1 MAEINQEHITL
12 TEEQKRLIKEKFAEK
27 SADILAFFEKIKQ
40 HKQQA
45 QTDSSTTTKETEEI
59 KKFINDLT
67 SEVVTVTETK
77 NEIAHEIEEV
87 SDFDLDLKQSSAA
100 ILQEETTLSL
110 PEAGDVSAISQNIDI
125 QQRVV
130 VTDTSG
136 KPVLENGKPKTN
148 LVKYEPQHFSVFN
161 NKNVIFSV
169 TQRSQGVN
177 TAPSQ
182 VAYVTRANEY
192 STPVAHLSVEYIDN
206 LINSSDS
213 PNKEEILAQFAAKKV
228 GDFYVVDVD
237 VASLD
242 SEFNGNIQIK
252 LTDKTSYSIKFGAFG
267 AHLGVNGEH
276 ISNEGFPKEI
286 GKEGRFPLDIAVSSY
301 YMTMVD
307 NKHFTLGKNL
317 LQEQSKT
324 LSPEDLFKNSA
335 WSNFI
340 VATLRSQ
347 QIQYPDKSFGIT
359 LQNPKMECVSVC
371 LPHKNGQEV
380 ENQHV
385 EFRVVENSKGK
396 PVCQAYLHLKR
407 DSVTGHSGY
416 LKPKFYTID
425 SCAIVRDDENNYFL
439 QMNAVDGKFSQKVHI
454 PIDKDLTLDG
464 IKAIMH
470 LDENLFK
477 NSEVIAV
484 RDNISPIKGEKYN
497 NLPVYNVDP
506 SYKSTI
512 IDTKVARLYVEG
524 QQDVSVH
531 AESTTTTTT
540 TTTTT
545 KHNEEIQKI
554 VSKAVEEQVHTT
566 IDSIYSEADI
576 SAIAGQF
583 TEKTL
588 EQIIEEVTTTTVD
601 SDRTHIITGGND
613 GHDGED
619 GEDGRDGR
627 PGQDGTDGKPGQDG
641 TDGKPGQN
649 GTDGKPGQNGTDGS
663 GNGNGEETNTD
674 QKKKDDEKKKEK
686 PIQKKK
692 EDGKSALATVRA
704 PFKWL
709 KKHLLD
715 QEWFAGLSF
724 FILLIGAIIPPL
736 AIIGATMLGAWV
748 AKKVDLVDDWSKF
761 LDNVEKYRSL
771 SKEEKIER
779 RKEHKKDKLQ
789 KKYNKKQRG
798 KLAEYIQDVEA
809 KQNSLNTLNKQ
820 TPALKKQAQQLFEKE
835 RIKLFQGKVNQF
847 LDSIASQVRGVE
859 TDIKDIKKLVEEQQ
873 NLLALDTQIQTRD
886 SILSKFGGSVQELHT
901 SGTQN
906 DINQWRQAQDAITT
920 SQKRLGINNPAELT
934 ERIHSIETQLS
945 STCHDQNPNEYIQKQ
960 SETIASLKKYQQSI
974 AAYSLAQ
981 QIPDKFPG
989 PTEPAILDESSS
1001 GVMSEINQTIESI
1014 SAGTDVP
1021 KQQYDET
1028 ISTLNSNLTLS
1039 ESNLKRAKQALIDA
1053 QQSIKGKNDPISIAL
1068 QEKLDEIEKEAQT
1081 KLDKIA
1087 KKQAELEEKRKKA
1100 EKRKQA
1106 RQARKGLAS
1115 IEDMVDYKLDPPA
1128 SEQQPSEDEEIDP
1141 VTGKPKVGKGP
1152 KGTPSTGAQV
1162 GGNDGGGADLGGNGK

>member
-40 HKQQA
+40 YKQQA

-100 ILQEETTLSL
+100 ILQEETSLSL

-136 KPVLENGKPKTN
+136 KPVLENGKPKTK

-161 NKNVIFSV
+161 NENVVFSV

-177 TAPSQ
+177 TAPNQ

-267 AHLGVNGEH
+267 AHLGINGEH

-301 YMTMVD
+301 YLTMVD

-340 VATLRSQ
+340 VATLRSRQ
-347 QIQYPDKSFGIT
+347 TESPDKSFGIT

-454 PIDKDLTLDG
+454 PIDKDLTLHG
-464 IKAIMH
+464 IKIIMN

-545 KHNEEIQKI
+545 EHNEEIQKI
-554 VSKAVEEQVHTT
+554 VSRAVEEQVHTT

-588 EQIIEEVTTTTVD
+588 EQIIEGVTTTTVD
-601 SDRTHIITGGND
+601 SDRTHIVTG
-613 GHDGED
+613 
-619 GEDGRDGR
+619 
-627 PGQDGTDGKPGQDG
+627 DGT
-641 TDGKPGQN
+641 
-649 GTDGKPGQNGTDGS
+649 
-663 GNGNGEETNTD
+663 GNGDNVQVDPVIPGNGDKTSVN
-674 QKKKDDEKKKEK
+674 KSDEKKKEK
-686 PIQKKK
+686 TIQKKK

-736 AIIGATMLGAWV
+736 AIIGATMLGVWV

-761 LDNVEKYRSL
+761 LDNVEKYRGL

-809 KQNSLNTLNKQ
+809 KQNSLNTLKKQ
-820 TPALKKQAQQLFEKE
+820 TPALQKQAQQLFEKE

-859 TDIKDIKKLVEEQQ
+859 TDINDIKKLVEGQQ
-873 NLLALDTQIQTRD
+873 NLLALATQIQIRD
-886 SILSKFGGSVQELHT
+886 SVLSKFGGSVQELHT
-901 SGTQN
+901 SGTQD

-920 SQKRLGINNPAELT
+920 SQKRLGINNPEELT

-945 STCHDQNPNEYIQKQ
+945 SACHDQNPDEYIQKQ
-960 SETIASLKKYQQSI
+960 SETIVSLKKYQQSI

-989 PTEPAILDESSS
+989 PTEPAILDENSS

-1039 ESNLKRAKQALIDA
+1039 ESDLKRAKQALIDA

-1068 QEKLDEIEKEAQT
+1068 QERLDEIEKEAQI
-1081 KLDKIA
+1081 KLEKIA

-1106 RQARKGLAS
+1106 RQARRGLAS
-1115 IEDMVDYKLDPPA
+1115 IEDMVDYKLDTPA
-1128 SEQQPSEDEEIDP
+1128 SEQQPSTPEDEENQKRSRER
-1141 VTGKPKVGKGP
+1141 GQ

-1162 GGNDGGGADLGGNGK
+1162 GGNGGSGADLGGNGKS